1 MGYKYTSETLQQRQK
16 RAREI
21 IRRLHKAYPDAK
33 CALVHKMPL
42 ELLVATILSA
52 QCTDKMVNS
61 VTPGL
66 FKKYRT
72 AQAFGEVTQ
81 EELEKD
87 VHSLGFFRNKARAIR
102 EACRRICEAYAG
114 KVPDTM
120 EDLLTLRGVA
130 RKTANVVLGVAYG
143 KATGV
148 VVDTHVLR
156 LAWRMGLTN
165 QKDPEKIERDL
176 MALFPQSQWILAGDV
191 LIFHGR
197 RVCAARNPRHDICV
211 VKNICPKR
219 GTDLFAPSA
228 GRAAG
233 LKAARVAGLWRKKTD
248 AEE

>member
-1 MGYKYTSETLQQRQK
+1 MMRKETLQQKQK
-16 RAREI
+16 RALEI
-21 IRRLHKAYPDAK
+21 IRRLHGAYPDAK
-33 CALVHKMPL
+33 CALVHKDAL
-42 ELLVATILSA
+42 QLLVATILSA

-61 VTPGL
+61 VTRDL

-72 AQAFGEVTQ
+72 ARAFAEVSQ
-81 EELEKD
+81 EALEKD
-87 VHSLGFFRNKARAIR
+87 VHSLGFFRNKAKAIR
-102 EACRRICEAYAG
+102 EACMRICDVYGG
-114 KVPDTM
+114 KVPNTM

-130 RKTANVVLGVAYG
+130 RKTANVVLAVAYG

-165 QKDPEKIERDL
+165 QKDPEKVERDL
-176 MALFPQSQWILAGDV
+176 MALIPQSQWILAGDV

-197 RVCAARNPRHDICV
+197 RVCAARNPQHDICV

-219 GTDLFAPSA
+219 GTD
-228 GRAAG
+228 
-233 LKAARVAGLWRKKTD
+233 